1 MRASRSRAIRRFWC
15 WLRSSWEL
23 AAIVPAALMLRAQPP
38 RQLGA
43 LLIVE
48 REVVHGDRDRHG
60 AVGRVDVLAAGPAG
74 ARCAEADRRV
84 GERALAGGD
93 RVIRRRVGHPRLLHT
108 MPHARLPR
116 ALPGSER
123 PLIGVI
129 HLPPLPGYPDSPGLA
144 AVVAHALAE
153 LAVYRVG
160 GLDGVLV
167 ENEND
172 SPHRVTA
179 ASETI
184 AAMTRVTHAL
194 VAAANRLPVGIEILL
209 NDPEA
214 SLAVAHCSGAD
225 FIRTDYF
232 ADEMQRPEYGAMRI
246 APADVVAYRARIGA
260 QRVLILADIQV
271 KYAQMIAPRT
281 LADVGARG
289 GRAGRRCRR
298 GHGQPHRGA
307 ALAAATCWQRARAPA
322 SARCSSAAASLRA
335 TPARCLRSQTAPS
348 WARA

>member
-1 MRASRSRAIRRFWC
+1 MLVCCIPCRMPGVRERF
-15 WLRSSWEL
+15 R
-23 AAIVPAALMLRAQPP
+23 
-38 RQLGA
+38 
-43 LLIVE
+43 
-48 REVVHGDRDRHG
+48 
-60 AVGRVDVLAAGPAG
+60 
-74 ARCAEADRRV
+74 
-84 GERALAGGD
+84 
-93 RVIRRRVGHPRLLHT
+93 
-108 MPHARLPR
+108 
-116 ALPGSER
+116 SER

-129 HLPPLPGYPDSPGLA
+129 HLPPLPGYPGSPGLA

-214 SLAVAHCSGAD
+214 SLAVAHSSGAD

-232 ADEMQRPEYGAMRI
+232 ADEMQRPEYGVMRI
-246 APADVVAYRARIGA
+246 APADVLAYRARIGA
-260 QRVLILADIQV
+260 ERVLILADIQV

-281 LADVGARG
+281 LEESAREAREQGADAILVTGSA
-289 GRAGRRCRR
+289 
-298 GHGQPHRGA
+298 HRGA
-307 ALAAATCWQRARAPA
+307 ALAAGRAGSARGRRRVPGARRQRPRSRQRPRAACGRRRRHRGHEPDARRARVLRPDRGADVR
-322 SARCSSAAASLRA
+322 ARVKIVCAADCGVDR
-335 TPARCLRSQTAPS
+335 
-348 WARA
+348 